1 MSHLRFVAFLLGAA
15 VVLAQSSASAEVK
28 LARTGDKVDV
38 TVDGKPFTTFFFGS
52 DSPKPYLH
60 PLRSASGRIVTRGW
74 PMVTDIPGESRD
86 HPHHRGV
93 YFAHGEVNGIDFW
106 SEGPD
111 KGRIVFQSLGELKSG
126 RDSGSL
132 TARFQWQTVDGKP
145 VLEESRVMTFREAEG
160 QRIVDFEIT
169 VKPSGNEKVVFGD
182 TKEGTFAIRV
192 VKALEEINPKCPA
205 CTGVMVNSEGAMGE
219 KQIWGKRA
227 AWVDYY
233 GTVEGE
239 PLGIAIFDHPQ
250 NPKHPAYWHA
260 RAYGLFAVNQ
270 FGEHDYYNDKTRNG
284 SLTIEPAQSL
294 TFRYRVLVHS
304 GIAEQYHKWAGS
316 H

>member
-1 MSHLRFVAFLLGAA
+1 
-15 VVLAQSSASAEVK
+15 
-28 LARTGDKVDV
+28 
-38 TVDGKPFTTFFFGS
+38 
-52 DSPKPYLH
+52 
-60 PLRSASGRIVTRGW
+60 
-74 PMVTDIPGESRD
+74 MVTDIPGESHD

-93 YFAHGEVNGIDFW
+93 WFAHGEVNGIDVW
-106 SEGPD
+106 SEGAD
-111 KGRIVFQSLGELKSG
+111 KGRIVFKSLGELKSG

-132 TARFQWQTVDGKP
+132 NAHFQWQTVQGKP
-145 VLEESRVMTFREAEG
+145 VVEEDRVMTFRQAEG
-160 QRIVDFEIT
+160 LRIVDFEIT

-192 VKALEEINPKCPA
+192 VKALEEKTPKCPD

-260 RAYGLFAVNQ
+260 RGYGLFAVNQ

-284 SLTIEPAQSL
+284 SLTIEPGQSL

-304 GIAEQYHKWAGS
+304 GIAEQYRKWAGS